1 VPRLVITHGVVDVD
15 RWLSFSQ
22 ERAGNVASM
31 GGRNVVD
38 LVAQDG
44 SNVVVVSA
52 DVDDVAA
59 LLAGL
64 ASPPPELAEVMER
77 HGVVMPMTI
86 FVEK

>member
-1 VPRLVITHGVVDVD
+1 
-15 RWLSFSQ
+15 
-22 ERAGNVASM
+22 M